1 MTFRPSSDPRRAK
14 TLGDAAANADGTFNG
29 ARALSWLSE
38 ALNPGRGAS
47 EAEVRALWDEAQAKS
62 RQRSRNG

>member
-1 MTFRPSSDPRRAK
+1 MTDPRKAK
-14 TLGDAAANADGTFNG
+14 TLGDAAQNPDGTFNG

-47 EAEVRALWDEAQAKS
+47 EAEVQAIYDRMHTKKAKP
-62 RQRSRNG
+62 Q